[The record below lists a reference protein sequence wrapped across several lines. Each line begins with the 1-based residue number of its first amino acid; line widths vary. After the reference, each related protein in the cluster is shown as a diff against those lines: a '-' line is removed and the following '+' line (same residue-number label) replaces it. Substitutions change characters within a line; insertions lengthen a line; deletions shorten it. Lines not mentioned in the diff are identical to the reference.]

1 MTQIF
6 SSQIGKVISADIAV
20 GEVELAIEFYAK
32 ILSAGAS
39 ALWQQDLMNNV
50 GQPIIGIGLKTA
62 TYKNLPN
69 QWMPHFQVENVSTS
83 LNEAIKHGGKDLM
96 HSQND
101 DGSSNWAVI
110 LDPNGST
117 FGLIPQISHE
127 NLEPYLKSGQNTKTK
142 VGCIHSVEMY
152 AQDDSKNASS
162 NQSIKELSRFY
173 QSVLGLNEKI
183 NSSENSIQ
191 LVNNKNTESE
201 NKMVSFRA
209 LNDEKE
215 AITSAWIINLLVSDI
230 QKSLLA
236 LKSTDAQLV
245 KSFIDSDGNQN
256 AIIKDPFGVTF
267 GLVQTN

>member
-32 ILSAGAS
+32 VLGAGAN
-39 ALWQQDLMNNV
+39 ALWQNDLMNNV

-69 QWMPHFQVENVSTS
+69 QWMPHFQVKNVSAS
-83 LNEAIKHGGKDLM
+83 LNEAIKSGGKDLM

-110 LDPNGST
+110 LDPNSST
-117 FGLIPQISHE
+117 FGLIPQINNE
-127 NLEPYLKSGQNTKTK
+127 NLEPYLKSQQGSNTK

-152 AQDDSKNASS
+152 SQDESKNASVLKA
-162 NQSIKELSRFY
+162 KELSRFY
-173 QSVLGLNEKI
+173 QNVLGLSEHI
-183 NSSENSIQ
+183 NSAENSIQ
-191 LVNNKNTESE
+191 LYDNKNSE
-201 NKMVSFRA
+201 PANKMISFKNF
-209 LNDEKE
+209 LDEDE
-215 AITSAWIINLLVSDI
+215 GISSAWIIKLLVGDI
-230 QKSLLA
+230 QESLLA

-245 KSFIDSDGNQN
+245 KSYIDSDGNQN
-256 AIIKDPFGVTF
+256 AIIKDPFGVIF